1 MFPLLYIAPRGL
13 ITILLFFQILGAY
26 SQFAQPQFDQG
37 ILLVIILVS
46 SIVMTIALVQN
57 GITVQGVTLVPEM
70 VSSDAP
76 EEHVGGGEP
85 QIDAAGDA
93 ESDAAHGSPDPPL
106 S

>member
-13 ITILLFFQILGAY
+13 ITILLFFQIQGAY

-57 GITVQGVTLVPEM
+57 GITVRGVTLVPEM
-70 VSSDAP
+70 VSGDAP
-76 EEHVGGGEP
+76 EEALADAEP
-85 QIDAAGDA
+85 QIDAAGA
-93 ESDAAHGSPDPPL
+93 NESDAATESPEPPL